1 MNFSLGGNPLLIADV
16 TEQWFEPPY
25 TPTRAERGTAVA
37 FALAALALG
46 VIAAV
51 VLAFISASPGRR
63 GSAKPPA
70 HAVPRRAPT
79 TAAATVKAPPPP
91 APAPAPA
98 TSQYN
103 AGSYSLSYPH
113 DWSVKTDNR
122 PVGDYFETVLQS
134 RDGAAK
140 VAVDR
145 VPGERI
151 DPQTKAAQVESATSR
166 SAGYRRLSFKPVA
179 VGERP
184 GFEWI
189 FAVDGGSRSQR
200 ADLFVNTGG
209 DGFAILAYGADFSR
223 ASAAARAIAAS
234 LKVTAR
240 RA

>member
-1 MNFSLGGNPLLIADV
+1 MKLSIGGNPLVIADV

-51 VLAFISASPGRR
+51 ALAFSSAGPNRR
-63 GSAKPPA
+63 GSAKAPA
-70 HAVPRRAPT
+70 HAAPKRQPT
-79 TAAATVKAPPPP
+79 TGAAMLKGQPPPSTSP
-91 APAPAPA
+91 AV
-98 TSQYN
+98 SHYN
-103 AGSYSLSYPH
+103 AGAYSLSYPP
-113 DWSVKTDNR
+113 DWSVKTHNR
-122 PVGDYFETVLQS
+122 LVGDYFETVLQS

-151 DPQTKAAQVESATSR
+151 DPQTKAAQVESATSH
-166 SAGYRRLSFKPVA
+166 SAGYRRISFKPVTVA
-179 VGERP
+179 GRP

-189 FAVDGGSRSQR
+189 FKLDGGSGSQR

-234 LKVTAR
+234 LKVTAG